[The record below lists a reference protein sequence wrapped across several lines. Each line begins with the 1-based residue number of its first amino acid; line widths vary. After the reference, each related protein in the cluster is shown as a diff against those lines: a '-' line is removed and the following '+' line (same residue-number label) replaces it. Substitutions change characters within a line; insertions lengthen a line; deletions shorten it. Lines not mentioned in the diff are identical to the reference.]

1 MRTTEPRLLRVE
13 TVADLPVLWAT
24 LQRLDL
30 VATLDRHFPAPPNW
44 KGPLSPGEVLALWL
58 LFLVSQADHC
68 LNHVEPWVAQHQGLL
83 SSLLGKAVLPVHAHD
98 DRLAD
103 WLSRLGKGA
112 TFSVLERDL
121 NQQTIRVYQL
131 PTDLV
136 RIDTTTANSY
146 ASVLSEQG
154 LLQFGH
160 SKDDPDR
167 PQLKIAAAVL
177 DPLGMPLTTAVVPG
191 NSSDDPLY
199 IPAIQSVQQSFGQGG
214 RTYVG
219 DCKMAALATR
229 AFVAAGEDFY
239 LCPLSEN
246 QISRA
251 QRRELLQP
259 VFGGTQALQQVWR
272 PGGKGQPDELVAEGF
287 AVDVELTATVGQE
300 VVRWTE
306 RRWLVRS
313 QAYAQA
319 QETARQRRLET
330 ATKALRELVVRKQ
343 GKKQL
348 FHAELTQAAEAII
361 KREGVE
367 GLLSCTAQALM
378 TTRQVRA
385 YRDRPARQETEVF
398 FEIEVCRNEPLI
410 EEKKREMGWQ
420 GYATN
425 ALATV
430 LPQVVWAYRGQYRI
444 EDDWSR
450 LKGRPLGLTPMY
462 LQDEQR
468 MQGLVY
474 LLSLALR
481 LLTLLEWV
489 VRERLRKEGAKLQGI
504 YAGQPGRKTGRPS
517 AELLLGALKTISV
530 SVVEVNGRTHALLS
544 PLTAV
549 QTRLLELWGLPPDL
563 YEKVAYGFLIPPVKM
578 SEPEA

>member
-1 MRTTEPRLLRVE
+1 MNTPEPRLLRVE
-13 TVADLPVLWAT
+13 AVADLPVLWVT

-30 VATLDRHFPAPPNW
+30 PATLDRHFPAPPHW
-44 KGPLSPGEVLALWL
+44 KGPLTPGEVLALWL
-58 LFLVSQADHC
+58 LFVVSQGDHC
-68 LNHVEPWVAQHQGLL
+68 LNHVEPWVAQHQGVL
-83 SSLLGKAVLPVHAHD
+83 SALLGKTVRPVHAHD

-103 WLSRLGKGA
+103 WLTRLGAGA
-112 TFSVLERDL
+112 AFCALERDL

-146 ASVLSEQG
+146 AEVLSEQG

-177 DPLGMPLTTAVVPG
+177 DPLGLPLTTAVVPG
-191 NSSDDPLY
+191 NATDDPLY
-199 IPAIQSVQQSFGQGG
+199 LPAIQAVQQSFGTGG

-246 QISRA
+246 QLSRT

-259 VFGGTQALQQVWR
+259 VFDGTQALQQVWR
-272 PGGKGQPDELVAEGF
+272 SGGKAQPDELVAEGF
-287 AVDVELTATVGQE
+287 RVDVELTATVGDQE
-300 VVRWTE
+300 VRWTE

-319 QETARQRRLET
+319 QEAGLERRLAT
-330 ATKALRELVVRKQ
+330 ATQALRELVVRKQ

-348 FHAELTQAAEAII
+348 FHAELVQAAGAIVT
-361 KREGVE
+361 REGVE
-367 GLLSCTAQALM
+367 GLLSYTVQAML
-378 TTRQVRA
+378 TTRPIRA
-385 YRDRPARQETEVF
+385 YRGRPARQETELF
-398 FEIEVCRNEPLI
+398 FVIEVSRDETRI
-410 EEKKREMGWQ
+410 QEKKRAMAWQ
-420 GYATN
+420 VYGTN
-425 ALATV
+425 ARTLT
-430 LPQVVWAYRGQYRI
+430 LPQVVWAYRGQYRV

-450 LKGRPLGLTPMY
+450 LKGRPLGLTPLY
-462 LQDEQR
+462 LQDEER
-468 MQGLVY
+468 IGGLVY

-481 LLTLLEWV
+481 LLSLLEWV
-489 VRERLRKEGAKLQGI
+489 VRERLRQEGTKLQGI
-504 YAGQPGRKTGRPS
+504 YAGQPGRQTARPS
-517 AELLLGALKTISV
+517 AELLLATMKTISV
-530 SVVEVNGRTHALLS
+530 SVVEVNGRIHALLS
-544 PLTAV
+544 PLTEV
-549 QTRLLELWGLPPDL
+549 QKRLLALWDMPSDL
-563 YEKVAYGFLIPPVKM
+563 YEKVTCGFPITPM
-578 SEPEA
+578 NTSEP